1 MNAGSKGDAYTDII
15 HHHLVQTGRTERALD
30 NIGDGLRSKDY
41 IVISIDLLG
50 RGNPSVH
57 TVLLPHISAGDFL
70 PPQDCARL
78 VSDSCQG
85 KGFGSWGEDSQRVSA
100 FRGCSKMPAMMVKQ
114 TEM

>member
-1 MNAGSKGDAYTDII
+1 MNAGSKRDAYTDII

-41 IVISIDLLG
+41 IVISIH
-50 RGNPSVH
+50 PSMDEENLSIH

-85 KGFGSWGEDSQRVSA
+85 KEFGGW
-100 FRGCSKMPAMMVKQ
+100 
-114 TEM
+114 